1 MTDSITSKKL
11 LRTTNQELPTGL
23 AQQGLFITF
32 EGSEGC
38 GKSTQIARLAERLR
52 QKNPDRELVIL
63 REPGGTALGEGVRQL
78 LQHADPSVSI
88 VPEAELLLFAASR
101 AQLVRE
107 VIQPALHR
115 GAIVL
120 CDRFFDSTTVYQGV
134 ARALDPKQVEMI
146 NHFAVGGVVPDV
158 TFLLDMEAAQ
168 GRERMKQRNAQ
179 SVVVDRMEQ
188 ESEFFYEAV
197 RQGYLA
203 VAEKEPKRF
212 VVIDAAQSVDEVT
225 KGIFQHLLRFSTHWP
240 CEARPTD
247 NRQLTTDN

>member
-38 GKSTQIARLAERLR
+38 GKSTQIARLAEQLR
-52 QKNPDRELVIL
+52 QKNPDREMVVL
-63 REPGGTALGEGVRQL
+63 REPGGTALGEEMRRL
-78 LQHADPSVSI
+78 LQHADQSIKI
-88 VPEAELLLFAASR
+88 VPESELLLFAASR

-107 VIQPALHR
+107 VIQPALDR

-146 NHFAVGGVVPDV
+146 NRFSVGGVIPDV

-168 GRERMKQRNAQ
+168 GRERMRARNA
-179 SVVVDRMEQ
+179 SSSVVDRMEQ
-188 ESEFFYEAV
+188 EAETFYEAV
-197 RQGYLA
+197 RHGYLA
-203 VAEKEPKRF
+203 VAAKEPKRF
-212 VVIDAAQSVDEVT
+212 VIINAALSPDDVSQKILEALQRFNSS
-225 KGIFQHLLRFSTHWP
+225 IFQFS
-240 CEARPTD
+240 
-247 NRQLTTDN
+247 

>member
-1 MTDSITSKKL
+1 MVSSRSGI
-11 LRTTNQELPTGL
+11 
-23 AQQGLFITF
+23 FITF

-38 GKSTQIARLAERLR
+38 GKSTQITRLAELLR

-115 GAIVL
+115 GAIVM

-188 ESEFFYEAV
+188 EPEFFYEAV
-197 RQGYLA
+197 RQGYLDLA
-203 VAEKEPKRF
+203 KKESKRF
-212 VVIDAAQSVDEVT
+212 VVINAVLSPDEVSQ
-225 KGIFQHLLRFSTHWP
+225 KILEALQHFNISTL
-240 CEARPTD
+240 
-247 NRQLTTDN
+247 QLH